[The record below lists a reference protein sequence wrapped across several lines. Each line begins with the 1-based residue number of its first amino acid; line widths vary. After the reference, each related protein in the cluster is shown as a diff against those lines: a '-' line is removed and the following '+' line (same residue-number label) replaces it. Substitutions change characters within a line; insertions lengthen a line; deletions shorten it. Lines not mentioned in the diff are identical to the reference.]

1 MKNLI
6 YRLRTVI
13 RETDF
18 ALLLLCILTSA
29 YGVVMVYS
37 ATRPDMLIEGGV
49 ISRDTRA
56 MLIAVGAGLLMAIVI
71 SFIDYNIITKLYP
84 AIAAVCIAL
93 MLLTLVFGVG
103 PEERPDAKTWLKIGE
118 TGLFFQPSELLKI
131 GFIISFGMHLELIS
145 DRISKPVHILFL
157 CLHAAVPV
165 GLVTLSGDMG
175 SALVFVIIFA
185 VMMFCAGVKLR
196 YFALGAALAAA
207 AAPVAWY
214 YLFSATQKD
223 RFLGLIYPDAYTD
236 IMYQQNMGMRAI
248 RSGGLTGKGLFSGPL
263 TQTMN
268 AIPEA
273 ENDMIFSC
281 IGEELGFLGCAA
293 ALLLLLLIVARI
305 MIVGKRSKYGATKL
319 MCYGMAAMI
328 AGQTVINVGM
338 CLVLLP
344 VIGITL
350 PFFSAGGSSN
360 LCIYIGIG
368 LILSIYRF
376 DKEKEVVNF
385 RLSNITPFSNY

>member
-185 VMMFCAGVKLR
+185 AMMFCAGVKL
-196 YFALGAALAAA
+196 
-207 AAPVAWY
+207 
-214 YLFSATQKD
+214 
-223 RFLGLIYPDAYTD
+223 
-236 IMYQQNMGMRAI
+236 
-248 RSGGLTGKGLFSGPL
+248 
-263 TQTMN
+263 
-268 AIPEA
+268 
-273 ENDMIFSC
+273 
-281 IGEELGFLGCAA
+281 
-293 ALLLLLLIVARI
+293 
-305 MIVGKRSKYGATKL
+305 
-319 MCYGMAAMI
+319 
-328 AGQTVINVGM
+328 
-338 CLVLLP
+338 
-344 VIGITL
+344 
-350 PFFSAGGSSN
+350 
-360 LCIYIGIG
+360 
-368 LILSIYRF
+368 
-376 DKEKEVVNF
+376 
-385 RLSNITPFSNY
+385 